1 MASEMREWGRWV
13 EKPQEQAGVGGGGG
27 EGAGRE
33 PWKFRKRNSVRIWA
47 LESDHFKF
55 GQITHWNLSLLIN
68 KVGTQQDPREL
79 AFSSKISG

>member
-1 MASEMREWGRWV
+1 MDGKATGASRSWWWWW
-13 EKPQEQAGVGGGGG
+13 

-55 GQITHWNLSLLIN
+55 GQITHWNLSLLTN